1 MRYLVF
7 LLLVQ
12 LGNSFILLLHFVLER
27 ANLVVLRLLLGL
39 GLAQRIFDVLDLLLE
54 RFDLS
59 LDLLLGTL
67 NVSIAVF
74 GVSKA
79 VVELLKVR
87 FPFLSRCNL
96 FFLQRVV
103 YRHRSSEIGAWQGA
117 LRPPKVVPWWT
128 RAW

>member
-12 LGNSFILLLHFVLER
+12 LGDGLILLLHFVLER

-39 GLAQRIFDVLDLLLE
+39 GLAQRIFEVLDLLLE
-54 RFDLS
+54 RFDLR

-74 GVSKA
+74 GVSKT

-87 FPFLSRCNL
+87 FPFLNRCNL
-96 FFLQRVV
+96 FFLQ
-103 YRHRSSEIGAWQGA
+103 
-117 LRPPKVVPWWT
+117 
-128 RAW
+128 

>member
-7 LLLVQ
+7 LLFVQ
-12 LGNSFILLLHFVLER
+12 LGDSLILLLHFVLER

-39 GLAQRIFDVLDLLLE
+39 GLAQRHFDVLDLLLE

-67 NVSIAVF
+67 NVSITVF
-74 GVSKA
+74 TVSKT

-87 FPFLSRCNL
+87 FPFFNRYNL
-96 FFLQRVV
+96 FVLQ
-103 YRHRSSEIGAWQGA
+103 
-117 LRPPKVVPWWT
+117 
-128 RAW
+128 

>member
-12 LGNSFILLLHFVLER
+12 LGNSLILLLHFVLER

-79 VVELLKVR
+79 VVELLKDR
-87 FPFLSRCNL
+87 FSFMS
-96 FFLQRVV
+96 
-103 YRHRSSEIGAWQGA
+103 
-117 LRPPKVVPWWT
+117 
-128 RAW
+128 

>member
-12 LGNSFILLLHFVLER
+12 LGDSLILLLHFVLER
-27 ANLVVLRLLLGL
+27 ANLVVLRLLLRL

-67 NVSIAVF
+67 NVSITVF
-74 GVSKA
+74 TVSKT

-87 FPFLSRCNL
+87 FPFLNRYIIL
-96 FFLQRVV
+96 FFSQ
-103 YRHRSSEIGAWQGA
+103 
-117 LRPPKVVPWWT
+117 
-128 RAW
+128 

>member
-12 LGNSFILLLHFVLER
+12 LGNSLILLLHFVLER

-67 NVSIAVF
+67 NVSVAVF
-74 GVSKA
+74 GVSKT

-87 FPFLSRCNL
+87 FPLLN
-96 FFLQRVV
+96 
-103 YRHRSSEIGAWQGA
+103 
-117 LRPPKVVPWWT
+117 
-128 RAW
+128 